1 MKSHLCLQLYIYMKY
16 VVARTDLVV
25 VDVKLMNRKLSD
37 NVRTPVI
44 PVACL
49 WLIMLFLLI

>member
-44 PVACL
+44 PVAYL